1 MKNLLLLLGLIVC
14 NFAIGQKGLDAE
26 VQNTYESGTHY
37 EFDKTFVE
45 LGDVKKGEKRAFDFT
60 MKNIGTDNIKISYV
74 SYCDCTTVDYMKS
87 KELKSGES
95 MIFDVVFDSSE
106 KDEEE
111 TIEIEMELENKDKN
125 TGLPIYL
132 TLDYH
137 FKIVK

>member
-1 MKNLLLLLGLIVC
+1 MRILFFFFSVMICNL
-14 NFAIGQKGLDAE
+14 AIGQKGLDAE
-26 VQNTYESGTHY
+26 VQNIYKSGTHY

-45 LGDVKKGEKRAFDFT
+45 LGDVKKGEKRIFDFT
-60 MKNIGTDNIKISYV
+60 MKNTGTDHIKISYV

-95 MIFDVVFDSSE
+95 MVFDVVFDSSTKE
-106 KDEEE
+106 EEE

>member
-1 MKNLLLLLGLIVC
+1 MKKILFFLSVIVC
-14 NFAIGQKGLDAE
+14 NFALCQKGYDSD
-26 VQNTYESGTHY
+26 VQNSYKTGTHY
-37 EFDKTFVE
+37 EFDKTFIE
-45 LGDVKKGEKRAFDFT
+45 LGEVKKGDKRIFDFT
-60 MKNIGTDNIKISYV
+60 MKNTGTDNIKIAYV
-74 SYCDCTTVDYMKS
+74 SYCDCTTVEYMKS

-95 MIFDVVFDSSE
+95 MVFDVVFDSSE

-111 TIEIEMELENKDKN
+111 TIEIEMELENKDTN